1 MGATDVA
8 LIFIQQRGVN
18 GTQRADALCP
28 GLAFRYT
35 QVTPS
40 RELNAVVHNYRIVTP
55 CLEVNIGNQ
64 EAEDNL
70 VIDQTS
76 ERRQLSQ
83 NFRLAHLARL
93 LLPL

>member
-1 MGATDVA
+1 M
-8 LIFIQQRGVN
+8 
-18 GTQRADALCP
+18 
-28 GLAFRYT
+28 
-35 QVTPS
+35 
-40 RELNAVVHNYRIVTP
+40 
-55 CLEVNIGNQ
+55 NIGNQ
-64 EAEDNL
+64 EAEGNL